1 MAGAAPWTSLGELTL
16 LSQTPLAALVEK
28 GEGEGMKGKV
38 RGGQEGGAEGAG
50 KVRGEEKGE
59 GSRGRNNSPIFW
71 GQVYAP
77 VDLTKNI
84 SSHMS

>member
-1 MAGAAPWTSLGELTL
+1 
-16 LSQTPLAALVEK
+16 
-28 GEGEGMKGKV
+28 MKGKV